1 MIVQAELIPIV
12 LFLSVVAAIKIVMD
26 GRVRRKLAESDAS
39 ETLVRSML
47 LTDEQNRRLS
57 TLKWGLVLALVGMA
71 FGLIDLLNL
80 SAKDPV
86 TFGMVIASAG
96 LGMLRF
102 HALASRRSCFTRV
115 VIQNKAQSAPGPE
128 RPELQRPNPPG
139 RANVPDSPRCK
150 QALEDRAVPCARRTR
165 ACDRRRARTGSG

>member
-1 MIVQAELIPIV
+1 MVSRNDFCPWWLRSPVQRVRARPNPQEAHLCQKLTRCNQFRRPRLYQRKRAIRPDQQVIVQAELIPIV

-26 GRVRRKLAESDAS
+26 GHVRRKLAESDAS

-80 SAKDPV
+80 SAKDPA
-86 TFGMVIASAG
+86 TFGMLIATAG
-96 LGMLRF
+96 PGMLRF
-102 HALASRRSCFTRV
+102 HALASRRS
-115 VIQNKAQSAPGPE
+115 
-128 RPELQRPNPPG
+128 
-139 RANVPDSPRCK
+139 
-150 QALEDRAVPCARRTR
+150 
-165 ACDRRRARTGSG
+165 

>member
-1 MIVQAELIPIV
+1 MQAELIPIV

-26 GRVRRKLAESDAS
+26 GRVRRKLAESGAS
-39 ETLVRSML
+39 ETLVCSML

-86 TFGMVIASAG
+86 TFGMLITSAG

-102 HALASRRSCFTRV
+102 HALASRRS
-115 VIQNKAQSAPGPE
+115 
-128 RPELQRPNPPG
+128 
-139 RANVPDSPRCK
+139 
-150 QALEDRAVPCARRTR
+150 
-165 ACDRRRARTGSG
+165 